1 MDIVIVGGGQTGF
14 ALAEVLTQEKQVVAV
29 VEKDRARAQAIA
41 AEGTVRVVEGDGC
54 DPKVLREA
62 GISSADAVVAVT
74 GHDEDNLVVCTLARF
89 EFNVP
94 RTIARINNPRNQWMF
109 GKDLGVDIAL
119 SQAHLMARLLEEEVT
134 VGELVT
140 LLKLREGEV
149 SLVEETINKGS
160 RAVGHSISE
169 LALPPNTVCVAIL
182 REGRVLLP
190 TAEVVLQPG
199 DEVVALTGAAE
210 AARLG
215 EALS

>member
-1 MDIVIVGGGQTGF
+1 MYIVIVGGGQTGF
-14 ALAEVLTQEKQVVAV
+14 ALAEMLAQDKQVVAI

-41 AEGTVRVVEGDGC
+41 AEGTVRVIEGDGC

-62 GISSADAVVAVT
+62 GITGADAVIAVT
-74 GHDEDNLVVCTLARF
+74 GHDEDNLVICTLARF
-89 EFNVP
+89 EFSVS
-94 RTIARINNPRNQWMF
+94 RTIARINNPRNRWMF

-149 SLVEETINKGS
+149 SLVEETIKEGS
-160 RAVGHSISE
+160 RAVGRSIPE
-169 LALPPNTVCVAIL
+169 LDLPPNAVCVAIL

-190 TAEVVLQPG
+190 TREVVLQPG

-210 AARLG
+210 VVRLD